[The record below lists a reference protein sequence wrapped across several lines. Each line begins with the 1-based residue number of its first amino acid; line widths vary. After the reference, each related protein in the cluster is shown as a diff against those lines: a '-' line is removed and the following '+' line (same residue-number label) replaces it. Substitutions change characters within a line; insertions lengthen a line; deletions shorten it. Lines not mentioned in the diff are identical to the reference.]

1 MADIRISALNAATAV
16 ADDDILHG
24 IDQTDTQDKKF
35 TLSLLSTY
43 FKSKNPA
50 GVTSVFGRTGAVV
63 ATNGDYTL
71 TQLGDVVLTSPA
83 SGNVLSFDGTN
94 WKNTAAPATGVTSIA
109 VRSPITDTGTAAK
122 PSIGIQAASKTQA
135 GSMSASDKSKLDGIA
150 ISADVFIPT
159 NLGYT
164 QSTRVLTSSTG
175 SPTTLPVVTN
185 KLPGLMSAADKAR
198 LDGINGGN
206 ASYTLPT
213 ASASV
218 KGGIKIGTGL
228 KMTGEVCSTDISG
241 GLTFLSVKDCVATG
255 PTGSESVGE
264 FYIHEDGVSGSTNAG
279 WSADGTLLPT
289 SLVGREI
296 IARGTSNWVKL
307 GVVGSSANITG
318 ISFSDPIFDNG
329 GGASSPNIAIKASS
343 ATQAGSMSAGQADKL
358 EKIEAGAQKN
368 VAHDLGHVTAASDV
382 KVTISNGNDTT
393 LPAAN
398 ASKAGVMTAAMFNKL
413 GGIDTG
419 AKDGTVTS
427 IKFNAPLTGGT
438 ITSSGTVGLTD
449 NGLTERKYTLANVTV
464 NKWGLITAIENGT
477 ETKTGTVTEVKKT
490 GTIPLTITNPTTT
503 PTLSMPAA
511 TTSADGY
518 MTSTQA
524 TQLSNLVSSGSYTLP
539 AATTSVRGGIKVGS
553 YLNTTNTDKLN
564 VNASSTNT
572 SNAVVARDGNGD
584 FEARDVTVRNLTA
597 SGNVCAY
604 TTSDARLK
612 DIQEPVKNVSFEN
625 EQLWAYYY
633 RWNDGRPGPITD
645 IGFLAQDV
653 QKIYPMCVR
662 EGADGFLQVDYARL
676 VVPLWQQVK
685 EMSLIIK
692 ELMRRMDSLEDNP
705 DDEEAYAEFRKFL
718 KREAG
723 TAGEIQE

>member
-1 MADIRISALNAATAV
+1 MADIRISALNAATAA

-35 TLSLLSTY
+35 TLSLLSNY

-50 GVTSVFGRTGAVV
+50 GVTSVFGRTGAVT
-63 ATNGDYTL
+63 AQNGDYTL
-71 TQLGDVVLTSPA
+71 TQLNDVVLSSPA

-109 VRSPITDTGTAAK
+109 VRSPITDTGTASA
-122 PSIGIQAASKTQA
+122 PSIGIQAATKSQA
-135 GSMSASDKSKLDGIA
+135 GSMSAADKTKLDGIA
-150 ISADVFIPT
+150 NSADVFIPT

-175 SPTTLPVVTN
+175 TGTTLPVVTSA
-185 KLPGLMSAADKAR
+185 LPGLMSAADKTR
-198 LDGINGGN
+198 LDAINGGD
-206 ASYTLPT
+206 ASYVLPT
-213 ASASV
+213 ASATV

-228 KMTGEVCSTDISG
+228 QMSGDVCSTNISG
-241 GLTFLSVKDCVATG
+241 GLRFLSVKDCVGTG
-255 PTGSESVGE
+255 PTGSESVGD
-264 FYIHEDGVSGSTNAG
+264 FYVNEDGKSGSTNSG
-279 WSADGTLLPT
+279 FSPDGTLLPR

-296 IARGTSNWVKL
+296 IAKGTSNWVKL
-307 GVVGSSANITG
+307 GTVGTSANITG
-318 ISFSDPIFDNG
+318 ISFSDPMFDNG

-343 ATQAGSMSAGQADKL
+343 ATQAGSMSAAQADKL
-358 EKIEAGAQKN
+358 AKIQAGAQKN
-368 VAHDLGHVTAASDV
+368 VAHDLGHVTASENV

-427 IKFNAPLTGGT
+427 IKFNSPLTGGT

-449 NGLTERKYTLANVTV
+449 QGLTERKYTLANVTV

-477 ETKTGTVTEVKKT
+477 ESKVGTVTEVKKT
-490 GTIPLTITNPTTT
+490 GTIPLTITNATTT

-511 TTSADGY
+511 TTTKDGY
-518 MTSTQA
+518 MTSTQV

-564 VNASSTNT
+564 VNAGSANAANT
-572 SNAVVARDGNGD
+572 VVARDGNGD
-584 FEARDVTVRNLTA
+584 FAARDVTVRNLTA

-612 DIQEPVKNVSFEN
+612 DIQGPVKNVSFQN
-625 EQLWAYYY
+625 EQIWAYYY
-633 RWNDGRPGPITD
+633 EWTDPDRQEGGQD

-653 QKIYPMCVR
+653 QQVYPMCVR
-662 EGADGFLQVDYARL
+662 EGADGYLQVDYARL

-685 EMSLIIK
+685 EQSLIIK
-692 ELMRRMDSLEDNP
+692 ELLRRMNDVEANPED
-705 DDEEAYAEFRKFL
+705 EKMYAKFREFLAK
-718 KREAG
+718 ESGA
-723 TAGEIQE
+723 TGEVN